1 MQYEAKTSG
10 LSRQRWSIGTGKRSD
25 FTKSPCRNL
34 YLETNPAPTDY
45 KEQPG
50 IASKKNHGWKVAASR
65 GVSEAVSPRKQGSPG
80 PGAYNYSAGKAVGQ
94 EGAKYSMRMKTSMP
108 RGRLSTPGPG
118 TYTPKEALDGVGR
131 YSISKYPSTGAPVI
145 SPAKDRLN
153 SSFDT
158 PGPGAYEPKTGLSAT
173 GQYFL
178 TNLRNVESR
187 SFAKAVRPGFPV
199 VQYSTYYSGTPGPG
213 AYRNTS
219 EFGLYESHLSNNASK
234 QSINQS

>member
-25 FTKSPCRNL
+25 FTKSSCRNCH
-34 YLETNPAPTDY
+34 LETNPAPTDY

-50 IASKKNHGWKVAASR
+50 IASKKNHGWKVAANR
-65 GVSEAVSPRKQGSPG
+65 EVSEVVSPGKQGSPG
-80 PGAYNYSAGKAVGQ
+80 PGAYSVGVRVGH
-94 EGAKYSMRMKTSMP
+94 EGAKYSMRMKASMP

-118 TYTPKEALDGVGR
+118 TYSPKEALDGVGR

-173 GQYFL
+173 GQYFV
-178 TNLRNVESR
+178 TKLRNVESR

-199 VQYSTYYSGTPGPG
+199 VQQSTNYTENPGPG
-213 AYRNTS
+213 AYRLVS
-219 EFGLYESHLSNNASK
+219 DFGLYESLPSNHASK
-234 QSINQS
+234 QSLTQS